1 MLKNEVVTVVVSGS
15 DLVGFCEKVL
25 EKIGVPADE
34 AHIISE
40 NLVEADLRGV
50 ESHGVV
56 RFPLYVSRIVDG
68 GNNPKPEIK
77 IIRETATTAV
87 IDGDNGMGQIVGIR
101 AMELAIKK
109 ASQGDCAFVAVRN
122 SNHYGAC
129 AAFVEMAAKHD
140 MIGFT
145 FTAGAV
151 NHMTPWGGAEA
162 VLGNNPFAVGF
173 PTDREFPIVLD
184 MACSVAARGKIIV
197 AAKDRTPIPIDWSTD
212 GQGAPTTDP
221 VEAMKGFMLPIAGP
235 KGYALTMTVG
245 LLGTMLS
252 GAAFGRDVTH
262 MYEETDKQ
270 QNVGHLFGVLPVS
283 AFDDVEAYKARIG
296 KAIDDMKGV
305 TKAPGVTEIY
315 VPGEREYYSLLEK
328 RENGIRLSRS
338 IVAELQEIGQTYD
351 VQLAVRESG
360 K

>member
-1 MLKNEVVTVVVSGS
+1 VGQMLKNEVETIVVQEAA
-15 DLVGFCEKVL
+15 LVAFCAKVL
-25 EKIGVPADE
+25 AKLGVPADE
-34 AHIISE
+34 AQIISK

-50 ESHGVV
+50 DSHGVV
-56 RFPLYVSRIVDG
+56 RFPIYVSRLSDG
-68 GNNPKPEIK
+68 GNNPRPEIK
-77 IIRETATTAV
+77 TVRETATTAV

-101 AMELAIKK
+101 AMELAIRK
-109 ASQGDCAFVAVRN
+109 ARQGDCAFVAVRN

-197 AAKDRTPIPIDWSTD
+197 AAKDQTPIPVDWSTD

-221 VEAMKGFMLPIAGP
+221 VEALKGFMLPIAGP

-245 LLGTMLS
+245 LLGSMLS

-262 MYEETDKQ
+262 MYEETDKA
-270 QNVGHLFGVLPVS
+270 QNVGHLFGVLPIS
-283 AFDDVEAYKARIG
+283 AFDEIEAYKARIG

-305 TKAPGVTEIY
+305 AKAPSVKEVF
-315 VPGEREYYSLLEK
+315 VPGEREYYTLLDK
-328 RENGIRLSRS
+328 RQNGIRLSRS
-338 IVAELQEIGQTYD
+338 IAAELQEIG
-351 VQLAVRESG
+351 G
-360 K
+360 KFDTPLVLG